1 MMNMN
6 WIILIIAELCE
17 VGFTYCLGRAKGV
30 AGYEWWTC
38 AKIMETKTAVTT
50 PTVSNPQFQRE
61 AIRFGK
67 ENGQQSVYVISS
79 STEIPIMQ
87 ALDQRSL
94 ATERLRVGATAGMGT
109 QEHSPNVFLV
119 MYDAEIGKAPL
130 LKAIEDYKCEI
141 KYDYSKING
150 MALKKPDDKT
160 LEETMQYFKNVKG
173 VTSVEYDHVYR
184 LTDPVK
190 PRLEIK

>member
-1 MMNMN
+1 MQ
-6 WIILIIAELCE
+6 ILLA
-17 VGFTYCLGRAKGV
+17 
-30 AGYEWWTC
+30 C

-50 PTVSNPQFQRE
+50 PTVSDPQFQRE

-119 MYDAEIGKAPL
+119 MYDAEIGKDPL

-141 KYDYSKING
+141 KYDYSEING
-150 MALKKPDDKT
+150 MALKNPDDKT

>member
-1 MMNMN
+1 MN
-6 WIILIIAELCE
+6 WIILIIAGLCE

-94 ATERLRVGATAGMGT
+94 ATERLRVGATAGMAST
-109 QEHSPNVFLV
+109 YRTFTVR
-119 MYDAEIGKAPL
+119 AKA
-130 LKAIEDYKCEI
+130 
-141 KYDYSKING
+141 
-150 MALKKPDDKT
+150 MT
-160 LEETMQYFKNVKG
+160 LARRKNLPA
-173 VTSVEYDHVYR
+173 TCP
-184 LTDPVK
+184 T
-190 PRLEIK
+190 IC

>member
-1 MMNMN
+1 MN
-6 WIILIIAELCE
+6 WIILIIAGLCE

-79 STEIPIMQ
+79 STEMEVTTCFRQKYPLADTLKELHAQ
-87 ALDQRSL
+87 FCLQLLDLLRECALS
-94 ATERLRVGATAGMGT
+94 A
-109 QEHSPNVFLV
+109 
-119 MYDAEIGKAPL
+119 
-130 LKAIEDYKCEI
+130 
-141 KYDYSKING
+141 
-150 MALKKPDDKT
+150 
-160 LEETMQYFKNVKG
+160 
-173 VTSVEYDHVYR
+173 
-184 LTDPVK
+184 
-190 PRLEIK
+190 